1 MTVVCDFIQII
12 GDAPVT
18 IGDENTLFETSFNT
32 AGREGGT
39 VVGQTAFLIFNV
51 RGLTHAN
58 QDVVVSVNGTQQGTI
73 GHYFPGGPGVNT
85 NDINDPNKLRHQNHW
100 YTQLIALTGS
110 QLNDGDNQLQI
121 EAVRF
126 PGNTG
131 TNTFDDFQI
140 KDMMCFFH
148 QNA

>member
-1 MTVVCDFIQII
+1 MPVVCDFIQII
-12 GDAPVT
+12 GDGPVT
-18 IGDENTLFETSFNT
+18 IGDANTLFEASFNT
-32 AGREGGT
+32 GGRYGVTG
-39 VVGQTAFLIFNV
+39 VASAAFLIFNV

-58 QDVVVSVNGTQQGTI
+58 EDVVVSVNGVEIGTI

-85 NDINDPNKLRHQNHW
+85 NDIDDPNKLRHRLHW

-110 QLNDGDNQLQI
+110 QLNDGNNQLRI

-131 TNTFDDFQI
+131 GNTFDDFQL